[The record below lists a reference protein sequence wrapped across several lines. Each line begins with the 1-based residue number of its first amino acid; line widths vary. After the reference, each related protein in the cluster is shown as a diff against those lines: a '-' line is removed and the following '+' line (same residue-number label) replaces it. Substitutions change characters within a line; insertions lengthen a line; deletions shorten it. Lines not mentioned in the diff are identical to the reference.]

1 MQNESLRTEP
11 EDDEH
16 AKNYYPVALENALA
30 NSSLASHLNEFY
42 WHRKFITVFTT
53 ADHWSL
59 FRAR

>member
-1 MQNESLRTEP
+1 
-11 EDDEH
+11 
-16 AKNYYPVALENALA
+16 VALENALA